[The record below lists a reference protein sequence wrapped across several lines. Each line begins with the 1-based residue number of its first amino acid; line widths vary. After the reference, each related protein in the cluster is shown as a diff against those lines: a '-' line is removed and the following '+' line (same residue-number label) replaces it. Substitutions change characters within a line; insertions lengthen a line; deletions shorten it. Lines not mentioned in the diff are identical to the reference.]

1 MLADREVQAP
11 LLGAWEPGE
20 GEACLLHQRGE
31 AVRRVVFLR
40 REGRFAQ
47 VFLADAETAGSGR
60 VWVLFEHL
68 RPL

>member
-1 MLADREVQAP
+1 MLADRELQAP
-11 LLGAWEPGE
+11 LLGAWEPSE

-31 AVRRVVFLR
+31 PVRRVVFLR
-40 REGRFAQ
+40 HQGRFAQ

-60 VWVLFEHL
+60 VWVPFEHL